1 LLNHKTNH
9 IPNPTTLKK
18 SSNKFGEKAEKT
30 REEISMMC
38 SWLAQKKSQDKP
50 WIRWSFLQDLWTQSC
65 AGMVDSCLQIYPH
78 LQMNRSN

>member
-1 LLNHKTNH
+1 LNHKTNH

-38 SWLAQKKSQDKP
+38 SWLAQKNHKTNLGFDGASCRIHGLNRAP
-50 WIRWSFLQDLWTQSC
+50 GWFFVPLDLPT
-65 AGMVDSCLQIYPH
+65 PP
-78 LQMNRSN
+78 NE